1 MGITTE
7 LITVFVEMLIT
18 VYYLNGLF
26 FSPQVKKIRV
36 ALAFSGFA
44 AGLSILSILPIN
56 PFVRIFYALICTVL
70 IEFSI
75 YKASWLASVYIA
87 FIYYALAI
95 IADVL
100 CSSLFSLIGVLYQDQ
115 ASEGARRIYYIAAAK
130 LMHLIGVQIVIYIK
144 RHKNN
149 EGSLLHAIPLI
160 LGQLISILI
169 CHLLFSIIQYGA
181 SSIYVS
187 IGIIGMLYINIVI
200 CLYIESI
207 RTLYESKK
215 QKEMAEHQLVI
226 QQEYYEQVLKDQVE
240 TRALWHD
247 IKKYLNAM
255 KAIASDKASANTCME
270 QAEESFK
277 KIHNVVDVGNPI
289 VNGILEYGLSKAEYA
304 GIKLNLDVWIPQT
317 ISISPIDLFVI
328 IGNTLDNAIEE
339 CSTHEKQSSKVIDLI
354 LKQKNRMLYYEI
366 SNPVN
371 ASPLKKIGA
380 IHGYGLKN
388 VQKCVEK
395 YSGTMS
401 SEMVDNYFIVSI
413 QLNI

>member
-1 MGITTE
+1 MKPITYEKFEKIISLAVKSIIPQRFTFSADGKE
-7 LITVFVEMLIT
+7 RVLLVNSISYFEVFNHNTVIH
-18 VYYLNGLF
+18 
-26 FSPQVKKIRV
+26 
-36 ALAFSGFA
+36 
-44 AGLSILSILPIN
+44 
-56 PFVRIFYALICTVL
+56 
-70 IEFSI
+70 
-75 YKASWLASVYIA
+75 
-87 FIYYALAI
+87 ALAI

-226 QQEYYEQVLKDQVE
+226 QQEYYEQVLKNQVE

-304 GIKLNLDVWIPQT
+304 GIKLNLDVWISQS

-354 LKQKNRMLYYEI
+354 LKQKNGMLYYEI

-401 SEMVDNYFIVSI
+401 SEIVDNYFIVSI